1 MKLSDGARDLYE
13 ELCELAVIDAH
24 EHLPSEAEYLSY
36 GYCGPNLF
44 AGGYVWHDLESAGM
58 SSAFKATL
66 RDGGHRPVDTWW
78 PQIRPYWQ
86 HVQHTSYSRALRI
99 TARDLY
105 GLDEISDAT
114 VGALAER
121 VEADNAPGLYRRVL
135 QERCGIRLSITCVDQ
150 AGFPDDPGLCGL
162 STWMMGAL
170 NPSWD
175 RAKLDALAARS
186 GVEVHSLED
195 AGAAAQALLRQDL
208 ERGAVGFKIRVADF
222 GVPDLRQAEAEFR
235 RAAGS
240 RSILSASVLEAR
252 APLAAG
258 SRSILSASVLEA
270 RAPLAAGSSESD
282 GTFRSLRDYLFDRCL
297 DVAAEA
303 DVPVAV
309 HTGYWDDFRE
319 LDPKFLLGI
328 AARRRDVRFD
338 LFHLGMP
345 MVRDALLIGKSYP
358 NVTLNLTWCPVISQ
372 VQTCRALDELLDLV
386 PLNKVI
392 AFGGDYRVAV
402 QKVWGHLVMAREC
415 VAVAL
420 AKRVQDGDLDRA
432 EAMRIARMW
441 FDDNPAR
448 IYRIEGEPAA

>member
-13 ELCELAVIDAH
+13 ELCELTVIDAH
-24 EHLPSEAEYLSY
+24 EHLPAEAEYLSH
-36 GYCGPNLF
+36 GYCGPNFF

-66 RDGGHRPVDTWW
+66 REGGDRPVKEWW

-99 TARDLY
+99 TVRDLY
-105 GLDEISDAT
+105 GLEEICDET

-121 VEADNAPGLYRRVL
+121 VEADNTPGLYRRVL

-150 AGFPDDPGLCGL
+150 AGFPDDPGLRGL

-170 NPSWD
+170 TPSWD
-175 RAKLDALAARS
+175 RAKLDALADRS
-186 GVEVHSLED
+186 GIEVRSLED
-195 AGAAAQALLRQDL
+195 AGAAVQALLRQDL

-222 GVPDLRQAEAEFR
+222 GAPNVRQAEAEFR
-235 RAAGS
+235 RAAAGPSEPNGS
-240 RSILSASVLEAR
+240 FYA
-252 APLAAG
+252 
-258 SRSILSASVLEA
+258 
-270 RAPLAAGSSESD
+270 
-282 GTFRSLRDYLFDRCL
+282 LRDYFFDRCL

-386 PLNKVI
+386 PINKVI

-402 QKVWGHLVMAREC
+402 QKAWGHLVMAREC

-420 AKRVQDGDLDRA
+420 ANRVQAGDFDRA

-448 IYRIEGEPAA
+448 IYGLEATSRAGA

>member
-1 MKLSDGARDLYE
+1 M
-13 ELCELAVIDAH
+13 
-24 EHLPSEAEYLSY
+24 
-36 GYCGPNLF
+36 
-44 AGGYVWHDLESAGM
+44 
-58 SSAFKATL
+58 
-66 RDGGHRPVDTWW
+66 
-78 PQIRPYWQ
+78 
-86 HVQHTSYSRALRI
+86 
-99 TARDLY
+99 
-105 GLDEISDAT
+105 
-114 VGALAER
+114 
-121 VEADNAPGLYRRVL
+121 
-135 QERCGIRLSITCVDQ
+135 
-150 AGFPDDPGLCGL
+150 
-162 STWMMGAL
+162 
-170 NPSWD
+170 
-175 RAKLDALAARS
+175 
-186 GVEVHSLED
+186 
-195 AGAAAQALLRQDL
+195 
-208 ERGAVGFKIRVADF
+208 GFKIRVADF
-222 GVPDLRQAEAEFR
+222 RAPDLQQAEAEFR
-235 RAAGS
+235 RAAG
-240 RSILSASVLEAR
+240 
-252 APLAAG
+252 APK
-258 SRSILSASVLEA
+258 
-270 RAPLAAGSSESD
+270 PD
-282 GTFRSLRDYLFDRCL
+282 GAFRSLRDYLFDRCL

>member
-1 MKLSDGARDLYE
+1 M
-13 ELCELAVIDAH
+13 
-24 EHLPSEAEYLSY
+24 
-36 GYCGPNLF
+36 
-44 AGGYVWHDLESAGM
+44 
-58 SSAFKATL
+58 
-66 RDGGHRPVDTWW
+66 
-78 PQIRPYWQ
+78 
-86 HVQHTSYSRALRI
+86 
-99 TARDLY
+99 
-105 GLDEISDAT
+105 
-114 VGALAER
+114 
-121 VEADNAPGLYRRVL
+121 
-135 QERCGIRLSITCVDQ
+135 
-150 AGFPDDPGLCGL
+150 
-162 STWMMGAL
+162 
-170 NPSWD
+170 
-175 RAKLDALAARS
+175 
-186 GVEVHSLED
+186 
-195 AGAAAQALLRQDL
+195 
-208 ERGAVGFKIRVADF
+208 
-222 GVPDLRQAEAEFR
+222 
-235 RAAGS
+235 
-240 RSILSASVLEAR
+240 
-252 APLAAG
+252 
-258 SRSILSASVLEA
+258 
-270 RAPLAAGSSESD
+270 
-282 GTFRSLRDYLFDRCL
+282 
-297 DVAAEA
+297 
-303 DVPVAV
+303 PVAV